1 MASKELSNAALLA
14 DDQQPA
20 STPRP
25 RDRALLLSL
34 VRKLR
39 ESEMAL
45 GVMRETFRLFQ
56 RVGISV
62 SPNHYY
68 WPVPDFQD
76 LERRPWPQDQAPIG
90 FDLAID
96 KQLAFLQEVVPQ
108 YEGEW
113 SADLDSAAICSV
125 GYNRNNGFFETIDAE
140 IAYCLVRHLKPHRI
154 IEVGGGYSSRVLA
167 AALNMNSKIDGVHG
181 EIVTIDPYPD
191 RYPRRAL
198 SDRVQLIVEPVQNVG
213 LDVFLTLRSG
223 DILFL
228 DSSHVVGI
236 GSDVVK
242 EYLEILPRIQPGVVI
257 HAHDIFIPADYPR
270 AAVLKN
276 LAFWSEQY
284 LLQALLMFNP
294 LFEVIWGS
302 SAMQSYHSE
311 ALEQV
316 FPHWKRSYR
325 DMPRNKRQFLPTVD
339 GNRVWPSSFWIRRT
353 EHEPTDTSH
362 KRGDE

>member
-1 MASKELSNAALLA
+1 MASKEFPDAAVLPGE
-14 DDQQPA
+14 QRPA
-20 STPRP
+20 WTLRP
-25 RDRALLLSL
+25 RDRAFLLTLA
-34 VRKLR
+34 RKLR
-39 ESEMAL
+39 ESETAL
-45 GVMRETFRLFQ
+45 RVMRETFRLFQ
-56 RVGISV
+56 RIGISV

-76 LERRPWPQDQAPIG
+76 LERRPWPKDQAPIG

-96 KQLAFLQEVVPQ
+96 KQLAFLQEVVPR
-108 YEGEW
+108 YEREW
-113 SADLDSAAICSV
+113 TSDSAAIYSV
-125 GYNRNNGFFETIDAE
+125 GYARNNGFFETIDAE
-140 IAYCLVRHLKPHRI
+140 IAYCLVRHLKPGRI

-167 AALNMNSKIDGVHG
+167 AALSMNSKLDGVHG

-198 SDRVQLIVEPVQNVG
+198 SDRVQLITEPIQNVG
-213 LDVFLTLRSG
+213 LDVFLSLRSG

-242 EYLEILPRIQPGVVI
+242 EYLEILPRIDPGVVI

-284 LLQALLMFNP
+284 LLQALLMFNRQ
-294 LFEVIWGS
+294 FEVVWGS
-302 SAMQSYHSE
+302 SAMQSYHAAELEE
-311 ALEQV
+311 A
-316 FPHWKRSYR
+316 FPHWKYSYR
-325 DMPRNKRQFLPTVD
+325 DMPRNKRRFLPTLD

-353 EHEPTDTSH
+353 ANPPDGWPSRQAEQ
-362 KRGDE
+362 